1 MISIQLYL
9 IIIIVIIILTIVR
22 SQNAFNIYKAYDKAV
37 VRPPQYNSNRKRNTR
52 PINEYLSPQQ
62 LQMAKIRSSNA
73 DEAGDTWTPN
83 TLNGFTQ
90 YKQFQA
96 QGRIRSSAASSAAS
110 AMEAGQLT
118 GVRRRKLIGTDI
130 EIEIERD
137 VLEQEL
143 EHMDFDFQYNNP
155 LVIGLSFICISV
167 LAILGVTVYKTR
179 TSNKEISTI
188 SV

>member
-9 IIIIVIIILTIVR
+9 IIIIVIITITLVQ
-22 SQNAFNIYKAYDKAV
+22 SQSAFNIYKAYDKAAI
-37 VRPPQYNSNRKRNTR
+37 RPPQYSASRKRSTR

-62 LQMAKIRSSNA
+62 LQMAKIRNSNA
-73 DEAGDTWTPN
+73 DEAGDTWSPN
-83 TLNGFTQ
+83 TLNGFSQ

-96 QGRIRSSAASSAAS
+96 QGLIRSSAASSSSAAKKS
-110 AMEAGQLT
+110 GQFT

-130 EIEIERD
+130 EIERD

-143 EHMDFDFQYNNP
+143 EHMNIDFQYNNP